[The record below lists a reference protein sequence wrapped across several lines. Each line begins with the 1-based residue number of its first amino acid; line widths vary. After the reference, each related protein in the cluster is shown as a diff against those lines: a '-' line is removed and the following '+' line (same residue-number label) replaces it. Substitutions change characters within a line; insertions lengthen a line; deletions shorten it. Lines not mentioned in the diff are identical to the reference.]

1 MISFRS
7 GQSFTYHLYAPVHI
21 CCTNLCSFNS
31 CKNIYINFICTLLT
45 SSKNKMS
52 IIFLIEIF
60 LVSFDFVKHLI
71 FVVEKRRILL
81 NLDQS
86 IMILFYFL
94 INFIPENACS
104 HSYIVT
110 IFFIFLISGDQKVI
124 EKGCNFSF
132 WLRNVQLD
140 ICFVWLN

>member
-21 CCTNLCSFNS
+21 CHTNLCSVNS
-31 CKNIYINFICTLLT
+31 SKNIYINFICTLLT

-52 IIFLIEIF
+52 IIFLIETF

-71 FVVEKRRILL
+71 FVIKLFREQQRILL
-81 NLDQS
+81 NFDQS

-94 INFIPENACS
+94 INFIAENACS

-110 IFFIFLISGDQKVI
+110 FFF
-124 EKGCNFSF
+124 FF
-132 WLRNVQLD
+132 
-140 ICFVWLN
+140 F

>member
-21 CCTNLCSFNS
+21 CHTNLCSVNS
-31 CKNIYINFICTLLT
+31 SKNIYINFICTLLT

-52 IIFLIEIF
+52 IIFLIETF

-71 FVVEKRRILL
+71 FVIKFREQQRILL
-81 NLDQS
+81 NFDQS

-110 IFFIFLISGDQKVI
+110 FFFL
-124 EKGCNFSF
+124 FF
-132 WLRNVQLD
+132 
-140 ICFVWLN
+140 